1 MDRYRITTLA
11 LLLCTL
17 ACAMAK
23 RTYPKAE
30 IKVSYNYHEKFL
42 RGSDGIIE
50 KDVPFLLL
58 ANPTKSKFFSP
69 KTERKD
75 SLKSTPS
82 GRAQE
87 DRLLHAAIM
96 KYTETKDR
104 SVMDNVVYNTQ
115 LYVFKDIADG
125 EYTVY
130 DYVSVVGRQYYT
142 EPIESIKW
150 EITDSTRNILGYDC
164 IMAIADYHGRHWTAW
179 FTPDIPLM
187 DGPWKLCGLPGL
199 ILEASESTRQHV
211 FTANG
216 IEKTDME
223 MRPIY
228 NKREY
233 EKTTRIKMLQQKRQ
247 TKEHS
252 SSMMRAELDLDVG
265 PDYIPTEE
273 EAKMDFIET
282 DYR

>member
-58 ANPTKSKFFSP
+58 ANPTKSKFFCP

-164 IMAIADYHGRHWTAW
+164 IMATADYHGRHWTAW
-179 FTPDIPLM
+179 FTPDIPLIS
-187 DGPWKLCGLPGL
+187 P
-199 ILEASESTRQHV
+199 
-211 FTANG
+211 
-216 IEKTDME
+216 
-223 MRPIY
+223 
-228 NKREY
+228 
-233 EKTTRIKMLQQKRQ
+233 
-247 TKEHS
+247 
-252 SSMMRAELDLDVG
+252 
-265 PDYIPTEE
+265 
-273 EAKMDFIET
+273 
-282 DYR
+282 